1 MSAGDDWPS
10 EGHVTFNN
18 YATRYRPELDLVL
31 NDVSVDIRGG
41 EKVHLYS
48 LFPFLY
54 APFNIPLFSCFYHAS
69 TREWPRKQ
77 FAPRKNVATS
87 HYRGRRGRA

>member
-10 EGHVTFNN
+10 EGRVTFNN

-31 NDVSVDIRGG
+31 NDVSVDIRGR

-48 LFPFLY
+48 VFDFFLIAAFIFVFLLIIY
-54 APFNIPLFSCFYHAS
+54 LI
-69 TREWPRKQ
+69 TI
-77 FAPRKNVATS
+77 
-87 HYRGRRGRA
+87 